1 VWVHVTISLCNN
13 GPQRAF
19 DTYAPSLVNGFG
31 FAALTSNALA
41 SVGLFLQTPVSFAF
55 SYVSDHFDRRGETV
69 LAGMSCHVLAYVF
82 NRTFTE
88 LNSRGVRYFGVIW
101 TQTFGTFSHPLN
113 ITWLSLTCTDSEE
126 RALAMAMIIM
136 GANTAGIYG
145 AQLFRQDDR
154 PRYRRGFTVNIA
166 ILAFGTGLVVIRYIE
181 DRIWKKKR
189 RAAEIHDSSSEDRV
203 QSDDRIGVRDEKR
216 VEA

>member
-1 VWVHVTISLCNN
+1 MQLSNWRVWVHVLISLSNN

-41 SVGLFLQTPVSFAF
+41 SVGLFLQVPVSFAF

-69 LAGMSCHVLAYVF
+69 MAGMSMHLLAYIF
-82 NRTFTE
+82 NRSFTE
-88 LNSRGVRYFGVIW
+88 MSARGPRYFGVIW

-126 RALAMAMIIM
+126 RALAMAM
-136 GANTAGIYG
+136 
-145 AQLFRQDDR
+145 
-154 PRYRRGFTVNIA
+154 
-166 ILAFGTGLVVIRYIE
+166 
-181 DRIWKKKR
+181 
-189 RAAEIHDSSSEDRV
+189 
-203 QSDDRIGVRDEKR
+203 
-216 VEA
+216 